1 MPNQSMTEEPETEES
16 DTDPETAVTAPHQK
30 LGHSI
35 ESNVPRIRY
44 IFLLVIVSTFIA
56 SFVLVIVGTL
66 ETLRIVFELINP
78 NQGVSLNQL
87 KVEFLEVIDQFL
99 LATIFYVI
107 SVGFYQLFWNRRSPF
122 DPWLK
127 VDSVHDLEE
136 KLIGVLITL
145 LGVTGLGR
153 IVTWDGTSDLLP
165 FGVTV
170 GLLIAALAFYAV
182 RSKD

>member
-1 MPNQSMTEEPETEES
+1 MTE
-16 DTDPETAVTAPHQK
+16 DRVTDPETAVTAPHQR
-30 LGHSI
+30 LGNRI

-56 SFVLVIVGTL
+56 SLVLIIVGTI
-66 ETLRIVFELINP
+66 ETFQIVFELIDP
-78 NQGVSLNQL
+78 SHVEVLSEV
-87 KVEFLEVIDQFL
+87 KVKFLEVIDQFL
-99 LATIFYVI
+99 LATIFYMI

-145 LGVTGLGR
+145 LGVSGLGR

-170 GLLIAALAFYAV
+170 GLLIAALAFFLA
-182 RSKD
+182 RARH